1 MRVDESAQLLVVDA
15 EVVEEALQERN
26 HFDQS
31 LVAHQNEHLY
41 DIETRVLVHHFGVL
55 VQKVEEGIGVVRQL
69 LQSQH
74 ERSKNSGI
82 ALRYMTQEVD
92 QVHESGRGLSGLHLE
107 DLQLGLEVLILWLR
121 QLQSKS
127 LVAGIPRDTSR
138 ELA

>member
-26 HFDQS
+26 HFNQS

-55 VQKVEEGIGVVRQL
+55 VQKVEEGVGVVRQL

-121 QLQSKS
+121 
-127 LVAGIPRDTSR
+127 
-138 ELA
+138 